1 MCVKVLL
8 PLTVTTA
15 VSYSSVLLLTKI
27 CVLVIT
33 CVGPDGVPSLEEI
46 PLVELADIIV
56 GVESRLV
63 SEPSEEVVEDG
74 VACDDT
80 TDVDD
85 EDASDDNNDDV
96 SVGRSFDFEIEVED
110 DSEVLLENRV
120 GVGESLEMTEVAVEV
135 TAALADDPVPLGMFC
150 RY

>member
-1 MCVKVLL
+1 M
-8 PLTVTTA
+8 TTA

-33 CVGPDGVPSLEEI
+33 CVGPDEVPSLEEI
-46 PLVELADIIV
+46 PLVELADVVV

-85 EDASDDNNDDV
+85 GDASDDDDDDDV
-96 SVGRSFDFEIEVED
+96 SGGMSFDFEIEVED

-120 GVGESLEMTEVAVEV
+120 GIGESLEMTEVAVEV

>member
-15 VSYSSVLLLTKI
+15 VSYCSVLLLTEI

-33 CVGPDGVPSLEEI
+33 CVGPDEVPSLEEI
-46 PLVELADIIV
+46 PLVELADVIV

-63 SEPSEEVVEDG
+63 SEEVVEDG

-80 TDVDD
+80 TDVED
-85 EDASDDNNDDV
+85 EDASDDNDDDV
-96 SVGRSFDFEIEVED
+96 TGGRSFDFEIEVED